1 MLLEKIVNV
10 KSLLLTQKR
19 PQFVDWHRLSRHEK
33 GRLLSLGPICYVTVS
48 HPFVIIKA
56 ASVLG
61 IAVVTGHKLENL
73 MSTSKHASPL
83 SEVRP
88 LTCIDNAFILVRRRG
103 AYQLRDSLALLYPCR
118 GKAPASPAYRLL
130 RACVRET

>member
-19 PQFVDWHRLSRHEK
+19 PQFVDWHRLSRPEK

-56 ASVLG
+56 ASVL
-61 IAVVTGHKLENL
+61 VLHDY
-73 MSTSKHASPL
+73 L
-83 SEVRP
+83 SNRLQSGRDTVET
-88 LTCIDNAFILVRRRG
+88 LLVRTYSRPERSR
-103 AYQLRDSLALLYPCR
+103 ANELRVIGCR
-118 GKAPASPAYRLL
+118 GLDRYKVPLPF
-130 RACVRET
+130 CHV